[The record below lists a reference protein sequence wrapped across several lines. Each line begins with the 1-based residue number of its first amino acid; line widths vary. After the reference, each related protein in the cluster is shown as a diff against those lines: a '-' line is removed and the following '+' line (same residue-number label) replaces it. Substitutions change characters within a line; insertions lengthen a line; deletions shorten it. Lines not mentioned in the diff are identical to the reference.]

1 MNDHMN
7 YKVKC
12 RLFGAALIAALAAL
26 THAVAA
32 QVPSEIAEPD
42 ATIVAIYHAEG
53 AQVYECMAA
62 SDGKLSWTF
71 REPIATLLSNGL
83 TVGRHYAGPHW
94 ELTDGSTLGAMVAGS
109 QPVAAI
115 AAWAVAVAGAAVL
128 AGPRPWQ
135 GPLVVLVA
143 LGCSAVLVVHC
154 VRRFGGITGDVL
166 GAAIE
171 VTTTVAAVGFAIC

>member
-1 MNDHMN
+1 MNDHMTC
-7 YKVKC
+7 KVKC

-26 THAVAA
+26 THPVAA

-62 SDGKLSWTF
+62 SDGKLSWSF

-94 ELTDGSTLGAMVAGS
+94 QLTDGSTLGGKAVGRAPGKTAS
-109 QPVAAI
+109 DIPWLKLTVTDRHGDGKFATVDVIQRINTKGGVAAGPCDD
-115 AAWAVAVAGAAVL
+115 AGQFLSV
-128 AGPRPWQ
+128 PY
-135 GPLVVLVA
+135 
-143 LGCSAVLVVHC
+143 SADYAFLHK
-154 VRRFGGITGDVL
+154 D
-166 GAAIE
+166 
-171 VTTTVAAVGFAIC
+171 

>member
-1 MNDHMN
+1 MDHNITCSMNCGLSGAML
-7 YKVKC
+7 VAVLT
-12 RLFGAALIAALAAL
+12 LFAQAAM
-26 THAVAA
+26 A

-94 ELTDGSTLGAMVAGS
+94 QLTDGSTLGGKAVGRAPGKTASDIPWLRLTVTDRHGDGKLAMVDVIQRINTKGG
-109 QPVAAI
+109 VAAGPCDD
-115 AAWAVAVAGAAVL
+115 AGQFLSV
-128 AGPRPWQ
+128 PY
-135 GPLVVLVA
+135 
-143 LGCSAVLVVHC
+143 SADYAFLHK
-154 VRRFGGITGDVL
+154 D
-166 GAAIE
+166 
-171 VTTTVAAVGFAIC
+171 